1 MKIIFSLQS
10 IYINKWWAIFVP
22 WLWFADLDSSH
33 HIIQGSSNC
42 QIQWLQLSRLMIHT
56 FFCSLPMILKAALT
70 SSFPSALASAQSFP
84 SPIYLPFPPLYKHHY
99 AEFCVICFFPCF
111 AIVYSI
117 HEKLCSCIFY
127 ENSNV
132 LLLFSEM

>member
-22 WLWFADLDSSH
+22 WSWFADLDSSC

-84 SPIYLPFPPLYKHHY
+84 SPIYLLNVWHFQGSG
-99 AEFCVICFFPCF
+99 VDFF
-111 AIVYSI
+111 
-117 HEKLCSCIFY
+117 LCLHLFV
-127 ENSNV
+127 NVVAQHMGFGV
-132 LLLFSEM
+132 LLA